1 MSRRPLLV
9 ITSSLLLTNA
19 VHAAEG
25 APDFEGLREAVH
37 ELVDGR
43 RLAGAVMLASQNGE
57 IVFSD
62 VYGQRR
68 LEERAPV
75 TDDTIFLLTS
85 MTKPVVGV
93 AMMILFEE
101 GKWKLEDAVAAH
113 IPEFADLQVSTD
125 SGLTPQSHPMTMR
138 ELMSHSAGF
147 DVNQAKQYE
156 AVDLRD
162 RALPMQRMID
172 KLAEI
177 PLAFQPGTDWRY
189 GPSTDV
195 QAYLV
200 EKLSGQPFEAFLQ
213 HRIFTP
219 LGINS
224 TGFWPVAGDEPGRVS
239 TTKLNRVSGVFGA
252 DEDGRVIALPDF
264 TDASSRP
271 AFPSGGGG
279 LMSTAHD
286 YERFARMLVNE
297 GELDG
302 VRILDASTV
311 TLMQQNALPPG
322 ITVTAS
328 PGVGFGLDLA
338 VVQDADVE
346 RTRLPAG
353 AYYWAG
359 GSGTF
364 FWVDPSSDFVF
375 VGMVHAIGRNV
386 PDVRSLAIDKMYP
399 TISARE

>member
-1 MSRRPLLV
+1 MSLRRLLL
-9 ITSSLLLTNA
+9 ISSSLLLTDA
-19 VHAAEG
+19 IHAAGG

-37 ELVDGR
+37 DLVDDQ
-43 RLAGAVMLASQNGE
+43 RLAGSVMLASRNGAL
-57 IVFSD
+57 VFSD

-68 LEERAPV
+68 LEKREAV
-75 TDDTIFLLTS
+75 TEDTIFLLTS

-101 GKWKLEDAVAAH
+101 GKWKLDDPVASH
-113 IPEFADLQVSTD
+113 IPEFADLQVTTD
-125 SGLTPQSHPMTMR
+125 SGLTSQSHPMTMR

-156 AVDLRD
+156 AVNLRD
-162 RALPMQRMID
+162 RTLPMQRMVD
-172 KLAEI
+172 KLASM

-189 GPSTDV
+189 GPSADV
-195 QAYLV
+195 QAYLI

-213 HRIFTP
+213 HRVFTP
-219 LGINS
+219 LGMNS

-239 TTKLNRVSGVFGA
+239 TAKLNRVSGVFGA
-252 DEDGRVIALPDF
+252 GDDGRVIALPDF

-271 AFPSGGGG
+271 PFPSGGGG

-302 VRILDASTV
+302 VRILQASTV

-322 ITVTAS
+322 VTVTAS

-338 VVQDADVE
+338 VVQDADAE
-346 RTRLPAG
+346 RTRLPRG

-364 FWVDPSSDFVF
+364 FWVDPSNDFVF

-386 PDVRSLAIDKMYP
+386 PDVRSLAIEKIYP
-399 TISARE
+399 DLTAQE